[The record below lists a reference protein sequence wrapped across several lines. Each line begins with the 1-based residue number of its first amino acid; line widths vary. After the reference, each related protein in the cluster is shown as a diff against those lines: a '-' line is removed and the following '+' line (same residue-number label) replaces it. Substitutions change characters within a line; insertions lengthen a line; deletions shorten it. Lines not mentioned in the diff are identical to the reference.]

1 MSMRVAVQMD
11 PMDGVNIHGDSSFAL
26 MLSAQTRGYDIWH
39 YDVETLTLDA
49 NDRLTAFAHP
59 VFDVQR
65 VAGGHYRFGDAKRID
80 LGSDIDV
87 VLMRQDPPFHVGY
100 ITATHLLERIEHE
113 TLVVNNPVSV
123 RNAPEKVMVLDYR
136 RFMPP
141 TLITRSTEEVREFQR
156 EHGAVVIKPLH
167 GNGGKA
173 IFKVE
178 ADGSNLGALFE
189 VFNTTWP
196 EPHMVQPFLPDVAK
210 GDKRIVL
217 VDGEVAG
224 AINRRPG
231 EGEFRSN
238 LAVGGSAEA
247 TELTAREEEICEA
260 LKPRLKELG
269 LIFVGIDVI
278 GGQWLTEIN
287 VTSPTGIV
295 AIDRFNGTDTPGK
308 IWDVCADWAATRSS
322 FYAQAKELE
331 QKLYDALIPGT
342 PQIKVAK
349 LIYDVFGSASEW
361 NEESLINEAL
371 DRLIHRKNVRHEGFV
386 YRWPYSEIKR
396 MS

>member
-1 MSMRVAVQMD
+1 MAIKMAVQMD
-11 PMDGVNIHGDSSFAL
+11 PMVGVNIHGDSSFAL
-26 MLSAQTRGYDIWH
+26 MLAAQSRGYDIWH
-39 YDVETLTLDA
+39 YDVTSLSLDA
-49 NDRLTAFAHP
+49 DDRLTAWAHP
-59 VFDVQR
+59 VYDLQR
-65 VAGGHYRFGDAKRID
+65 VEGAHFRFGAAKQID
-80 LGSDIDV
+80 LGRDIDV

-100 ITATHLLERIEHE
+100 ITATHLLERIADE

-136 RFMPP
+136 QYMPP
-141 TLITRSTEEVREFQR
+141 TLITRSSDAVREFQKQ
-156 EHGAVVIKPLH
+156 HGAVVVKPLH

-173 IFKVE
+173 IFRID
-178 ADGSNLGALFE
+178 ADGGNLGALFE
-189 VFNTTWP
+189 VFNSTWP

-217 VDGEVAG
+217 IDGEVAG

-247 TELTAREEEICEA
+247 TELTQRELEICA
-260 LKPRLKELG
+260 AMGPRLKELG

-295 AIDRFNGTDTPGK
+295 AIDRFNGTDSAGR
-308 IWDVCADWAATRSS
+308 I
-322 FYAQAKELE
+322 L
-331 QKLYDALIPGT
+331 DAIERR
-342 PQIKVAK
+342 IK
-349 LIYDVFGSASEW
+349 G
-361 NEESLINEAL
+361 
-371 DRLIHRKNVRHEGFV
+371 
-386 YRWPYSEIKR
+386 
-396 MS
+396 